1 MKICIIGIPRSR
13 SSILLETISEFY
25 NIKILGEHDINSL
38 EIRYGEEYINA
49 MRSMLEKN
57 SNFSTG
63 VIRFHPLQMIANR
76 PFRILNFDWFK
87 FDQYDKI
94 FFTYRKSISDNIASN
109 LVATKINK
117 FTYKSKDE
125 IKTNLGSFEFTQE
138 DYYHVRDYYRS
149 IHVME
154 QLKEYLKLYELKWT
168 DLDYDEIPRYIQ
180 NNYPGIIVSHV
191 ETKYQYDKIIS
202 NFNDII
208 KIYNETKLH

>member
-1 MKICIIGIPRSR
+1 MPRSR

-25 NIKILGEHDINSL
+25 NIKILGEHDINTL
-38 EIRYGEEYINA
+38 EIRYGEDYIN
-49 MRSMLEKN
+49 SLQSFLKKN
-57 SNFSTG
+57 SNFLNG
-63 VIRFHPLQMIANR
+63 VIRFHPLQMVANR

-109 LVATKINK
+109 FVATKINR

-125 IKTNLGSFEFTQE
+125 IKTNLGPFEFTQE

-154 QLKEYLKLYELKWT
+154 QLKEYLRRYDIEWT
-168 DLDYDEIPRYIQ
+168 DLDYDEIPKYIQ
-180 NNYPGIIVSHV
+180 NNYPGIDVSHV